1 MVRSQFGTIVFI
13 GLFRRVFVK
22 VNEALE
28 LGAWLKLQWGKFF
41 ANELGVDFHL
51 EVSRFSE

>member
-41 ANELGVDFHL
+41 ANELGL
-51 EVSRFSE
+51 NTLSSLG